1 MRDFFH
7 IVRTERLPLEEVHR
21 GLATNKSRIVSAYRR
36 ECGGRAALRVETDSA
51 A

>member
-21 GLATNKSRIVSAYRR
+21 GLATNKSRSAYRR
-36 ECGGRAALRVETDSA
+36 ECGGRAALRAPIISN
-51 A
+51 